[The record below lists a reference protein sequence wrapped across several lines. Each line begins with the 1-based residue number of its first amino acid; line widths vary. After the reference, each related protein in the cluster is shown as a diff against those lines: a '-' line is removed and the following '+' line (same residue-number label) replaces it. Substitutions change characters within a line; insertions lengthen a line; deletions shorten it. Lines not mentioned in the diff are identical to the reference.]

1 MQMVF
6 ESSLEFLGLSAIQK
20 SNGFVTNSVYL
31 WIKGPDKSCLL
42 HLQLHEWCMQLKR
55 NKSNKSQVTFTMD
68 IYMIITVS
76 KLFLDS
82 HKQGLGPMSSLATK
96 SFT

>member
-1 MQMVF
+1 MDHKMQMVF

-42 HLQLHEWCMQLKR
+42 QLQLHEWCMQLKSLTNR
-55 NKSNKSQVTFTMD
+55 RSLSQWTS
-68 IYMIITVS
+68 I
-76 KLFLDS
+76 
-82 HKQGLGPMSSLATK
+82 
-96 SFT
+96 